1 MADKKSVLGI
11 LSVIATMNV
20 SPFIKASKKGRKG
33 LANFADGAVTSMAKI
48 GLAIDGA
55 RKAIDLL
62 STPLALSADLEQTAV
77 SFEVLL
83 GSAEKS
89 KDMMESL
96 RDFAASTPFQFP
108 EISSSAKKLIAFG
121 QSADSI
127 VPTLTRLGNLS
138 AGLGVPF
145 EDLANLFGKARVAGR
160 VMTEDL
166 NQFSERG
173 INVMAILAEK
183 YGVTTAEVRNMASQG
198 KLSFAD
204 LEYSIKKMTDEG
216 GQFFGLMAKQ
226 SKTLGGVWS
235 TLKDNVSMV
244 LTDLGDELVKTFDL
258 KNSIN
263 NFTKYVQGAKPA
275 IVEFVKSLA
284 PLGESIL
291 QGVINLSSGFATL
304 IQGIAPLVS
313 VLADLAKYLGV
324 GGPILVGLTAIIA
337 TGSPFLAIT
346 AGAITLLGY
355 LNKLEGQSRSVLN
368 VMEGYTKKQQE
379 QRAADQSRMN
389 TLTQL
394 SKADKLNSDQM
405 SEAENIITSLTDRY
419 GNLGLSIDKTTGKIT
434 GATNA
439 QEKLNQAFRQQA
451 ISDTQREI
459 ANSKNLLRELN
470 EAQESVGDSIL
481 STALIKGDFKF
492 DPKKDALSQV
502 FSVGDKERAA
512 IQKKINAEFA
522 RLQSFQ
528 KDLERMQNG
537 TGNVFGDEKV
547 TSPVEEII
555 PPDAKAL
562 DYIAKLKSQVA
573 DYGKTK
579 AEIKFGILIPEAD
592 RAALLGDMA
601 DLQAQ
606 LDVLKI
612 DNDLAPK
619 TEKFAK
625 ELDLGDELVKTFD
638 LKNSINSFTKY
649 IQGAKPAIVEFVK
662 SLAPLGESILQGV
675 INLSSGFATLVQG
688 IAPLVSVLADF
699 DKAIKKI
706 KFETLPDHIQTAME
720 KAKPALEKF
729 KEGFK
734 DLLPFKEKLE
744 KAGAWE
750 IAVNDLKARSG
761 IAGERAPQ
769 TAVLARSKEAAD
781 ILANRSTIDPTIEI
795 QNKLLDESIKQ
806 TEAIDEWAEIVTKM
820 LDNPF
825 GAKDLTPK
833 TDPFAPDTTEF
844 DNVFGEATI
853 PEKDPFRND
862 TKQQGQDI
870 NQLVK
875 LFGVAVEELK
885 GIKETNS
892 KIAEAP
898 KPELAPSF

>member
-1 MADKKSVLGI
+1 
-11 LSVIATMNV
+11 
-20 SPFIKASKKGRKG
+20 
-33 LANFADGAVTSMAKI
+33 MAKI

-662 SLAPLGESILQGV
+662 SLAPLGEGV

-806 TEAIDEWAEIVTKM
+806 T
-820 LDNPF
+820 
-825 GAKDLTPK
+825 
-833 TDPFAPDTTEF
+833 
-844 DNVFGEATI
+844 
-853 PEKDPFRND
+853 
-862 TKQQGQDI
+862 
-870 NQLVK
+870 
-875 LFGVAVEELK
+875 
-885 GIKETNS
+885 
-892 KIAEAP
+892 
-898 KPELAPSF
+898 

>member
-1 MADKKSVLGI
+1 
-11 LSVIATMNV
+11 
-20 SPFIKASKKGRKG
+20 
-33 LANFADGAVTSMAKI
+33 MAKI

-263 NFTKYVQGAKPA
+263 SFTKYIQGAKPA

-304 IQGIAPLVS
+304 VQGIAPLVS

-451 ISDTQREI
+451 LSDTQREI

-625 ELDLGDELVKTFD
+625 ELDRYREALASGAITQEQFANAAKHTADKILGIRPPISAIETYTQKIEELNAAVEAGAINNEDFLSLRADALPASVQEAIDKTKTPMQKWLSD
-638 LKNSINSFTKY
+638 TNDQIAELK
-649 IQGAKPAIVEFVK
+649 P
-662 SLAPLGESILQGV
+662 
-675 INLSSGFATLVQG
+675 FAG
-688 IAPLVSVLADF
+688 MIGDF
-699 DKAIKKI
+699 DKAIKGI
-706 KFETLPDHIQTAME
+706 KFDALPANIRNAID
-720 KAKPALEKF
+720 KAKTPLEKF
-729 KEGFK
+729 EEGFK
-734 DLLPFKEKLE
+734 DLLPFKDQLE

-750 IAVNDLKARSG
+750 TAVNQLKAQVDVG
-761 IAGERAPQ
+761 GETAPQ

-795 QNKLLDESIKQ
+795 QNKLLNESIKQ
-806 TEAIDEWAEIVTKM
+806 TEAIDEWADIVKKM

-825 GAKDLTPK
+825 KGPDSGIPS
-833 TDPFAPDTTEF
+833 TDPFAPNTSEIDRI
-844 DNVFGEATI
+844 FGGATI
-853 PEKDPFRND
+853 PEKDPFKND
-862 TKQQGQDI
+862 TKQQGKDI
-870 NQLVK
+870 TQLVK
-875 LFGVAVEELK
+875 LFGAAVEELK